1 MTGAQAPTLDV
12 ERELMRGGF
21 RFIAGMDEVGR
32 GALAG
37 PVSVG
42 VVMIDATC
50 ASVLPGVRDSKLLS
64 AAQREALISDIE
76 KWCVSSAVGHA
87 GPADI
92 DRMGI
97 TRALGLAGRRALAE
111 LDAVPDVVL
120 LDGNADWLS
129 GRGVQLGLAEAAESA
144 GAADGDDGRLPPV
157 RTRVKADLTSVTVGA
172 ASVLAKVCRDAL
184 MAGLA
189 PEFPHF
195 DWQLNKGYG
204 TAAHRAMISRHGPC
218 RHHRTSWRLPS
229 SAGRDALPTAGEA

>member
-92 DRMGI
+92 DRM
-97 TRALGLAGRRALAE
+97 ASPAHSAW
-111 LDAVPDVVL
+111 PD
-120 LDGNADWLS
+120 G
-129 GRGVQLGLAEAAESA
+129 GP
-144 GAADGDDGRLPPV
+144 LPSWTPC
-157 RTRVKADLTSVTVGA
+157 RTSSCSTETPIGYPGA
-172 ASVLAKVCRDAL
+172 ASSSGWQKPPSRRAPLTGMTDVCPRC
-184 MAGLA
+184 A
-189 PEFPHF
+189 P
-195 DWQLNKGYG
+195 
-204 TAAHRAMISRHGPC
+204 A
-218 RHHRTSWRLPS
+218 
-229 SAGRDALPTAGEA
+229 